1 MLQDRDMF
9 CLKARPC
16 IIQPGH
22 FTGWGSEGVKHIL
35 HNGGRHSVFT
45 TTASTFC
52 SDEHAVLYRDR
63 GEIANKTGR
72 KWTED
77 VIRSYGVF
85 GVSENILLQTFRWV
99 FVGKGQ
105 FLLRAIH
112 DYKTDR
118 QTDRQTGRLTGGQ
131 TDRQTDRQAGRQ
143 ADRQTGRQTDRD
155 GERDTS
161 KTRNK

>member
-118 QTDRQTGRLTGGQ
+118 QTDRQADWQEGRQ
-131 TDRQTDRQAGRQ
+131 TDRQTGRQAGRQTGRQ
-143 ADRQTGRQTDRD
+143 ADRQTET
-155 GERDTS
+155 ERETPVKRETS
-161 KTRNK
+161 R